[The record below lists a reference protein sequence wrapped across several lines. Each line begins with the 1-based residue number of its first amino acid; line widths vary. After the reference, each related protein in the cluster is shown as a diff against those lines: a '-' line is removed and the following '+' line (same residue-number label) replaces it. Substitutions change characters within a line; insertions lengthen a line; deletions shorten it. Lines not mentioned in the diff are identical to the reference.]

1 VLAGDRK
8 VAKPALRLA
17 NAAVTATVPNCGART
32 VELRLNRGALRL
44 ARRLRAGQ
52 TVKLTLAT
60 ADPAGGK
67 LKLPLSV
74 RAAR

>member
-1 VLAGDRK
+1 VRLTKAAAAAGL
-8 VAKPALRLA
+8 PGQ
-17 NAAVTATVPNCGART
+17 GART
-32 VELRLNRGALRL
+32 IELHIRRGALKL

-60 ADPAGGK
+60 ADAGGGKQK
-67 LKLPLSV
+67 LNLSV